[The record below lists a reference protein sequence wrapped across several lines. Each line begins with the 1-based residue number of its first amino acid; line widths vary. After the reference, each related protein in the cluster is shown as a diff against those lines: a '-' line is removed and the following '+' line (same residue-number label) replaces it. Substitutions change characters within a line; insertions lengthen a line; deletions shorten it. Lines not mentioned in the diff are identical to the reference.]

1 MKYVILIVAV
11 IMLGC
16 SQVKNQNLQTLN
28 QDSTK
33 QNMNY
38 NKLTPEEESVI
49 LNKGTERPFTGE
61 YEDFFEKGTYICKR
75 CNAPLYRSD
84 SKFESGCGWP
94 SFDDEIPGAVKKVKD
109 SDGMRTEIICN
120 NCGAHLGHVF
130 TGEGFT
136 AKDTRHCV
144 NSISLKFV
152 RETQISETKCTEIC
166 KSNNPDDSKLN
177 KVLSSGNNLKTEQN
191 PKSIGK
197 KDTTGM
203 NKEVKTEKAIFA
215 GGCFWGVEY
224 YFQKAKGVI
233 STQVGYIG
241 GHKDNPTYK
250 EVCSGTTGH
259 VEAMEVTFDPS
270 QTSYEDLTKLFF
282 EIHDFTQTNGQGPDI
297 GEQYLSEIFYLD
309 DAQKETAE
317 KLNKIL
323 KDKGYKVATTLRK
336 ATTFWNA
343 EDYHQEYYEHKG
355 TTPYCHSWKKIF

>member
-1 MKYVILIVAV
+1 MKFIVLIIFIIVA
-11 IMLGC
+11 GC
-16 SQVKNQNLQTLN
+16 SQVKNQNSQTIN

-38 NKLTPEEESVI
+38 NKLTPEEENVI

-84 SKFESGCGWP
+84 NKFESGCGWP

-152 RETQISETKCTEIC
+152 
-166 KSNNPDDSKLN
+166 
-177 KVLSSGNNLKTEQN
+177 
-191 PKSIGK
+191 

-203 NKEVKTEKAIFA
+203 NNEVKTEKAIFA

-270 QTSYEDLTKLFF
+270 QTTYEDLTKLFF

-309 DAQKETAE
+309 DKQKETAE
-317 KLNKIL
+317 KLIKIL
-323 KDKGYKVATTLRK
+323 KDKGFKVATVLRK
-336 ATTFWNA
+336 ATTFWKA
-343 EDYHQEYYEHKG
+343 EDYHQEYYQKNGHE
-355 TTPYCHSWKKIF
+355 PYCHGWRKVF

>member
-1 MKYVILIVAV
+1 MKFVILIFLIAL
-11 IMLGC
+11 LGC
-16 SQVKNQNLQTLN
+16 TKIQNREVQTLN

-38 NKLTPEEESVI
+38 NKLTPEEERVI
-49 LNKGTERPFTGE
+49 LYKGTERPFTGE

-75 CNAPLYRSD
+75 CNAQLYRSD
-84 SKFESGCGWP
+84 SKFNSGCGWP
-94 SFDDEIPGAVKKVKD
+94 SFDDEIPGAVKRVQDKD
-109 SDGMRTEIICN
+109 GKRTEIICN

-130 TGEGFT
+130 TGERFT

-152 RETQISETKCTEIC
+152 
-166 KSNNPDDSKLN
+166 
-177 KVLSSGNNLKTEQN
+177 
-191 PKSIGK
+191 

-270 QTSYEDLTKLFF
+270 QTTYEDLTKLFF

-317 KLNKIL
+317 KLIKIL
-323 KDKGYKVATTLRK
+323 KDKGFKVATTLKK
-336 ATTFWNA
+336 ATTFWKA
-343 EDYHQEYYEHKG
+343 EDYHQEYYSKNGHE
-355 TTPYCHSWKKIF
+355 PYCHAWKKIF